1 MLDFVTPLAFLLLPL
16 PWLAR
21 RYVPGTQQQIASI
34 RVPFFSLLRTL
45 DEEATT
51 TVSGSRPLLL
61 SLTLLWLCLVV
72 ACARPQWIGDA
83 IELPAT
89 GRDLLLAVDISNSM
103 NEPDMEIEGR
113 RARRV
118 DMIKYVVSD
127 FIERRRGDRIGLIL
141 FGSQAY
147 LQAPLTFDVDTVK
160 TFLMETQIGFAGPS
174 TAIGDALGLA
184 VKRLR
189 DRPENHRVVIL
200 LTDGRNESGSIDP
213 QQAANLAAQAGVRVY
228 TIGVASRRY
237 SRLIDGD
244 AMQTIAQSTGGK
256 FFHAE
261 DQAELSKIY
270 RDIEQLEAME
280 QQGKSYRPIKELYY
294 WPLAIALLL
303 SALMAIAP
311 LLRNLVPAKIPAD
324 HLPNTEK
331 RSGKSSSEFAG

>member
-1 MLDFVTPLAFLLLPL
+1 MLEFVTPMAFLLLPL

-21 RYVPGTQQQIASI
+21 RLLPATQQQIASI
-34 RVPFFSLLRTL
+34 RVPFFSRLRML
-45 DEEATT
+45 DAEAPSM
-51 TVSGSRPLLL
+51 VSGSRPMLL
-61 SLTLLWLCLVV
+61 SLALVWLCLVI

-103 NEPDMEIEGR
+103 NEPDMEIDGR

-118 DMIKYVVSD
+118 DMVKYVVAD

-160 TFLMETQIGFAGPS
+160 TFLMEAQLGFAGPS

-189 DRPENHRVVIL
+189 ERPENHRVVIL
-200 LTDGRNESGSIDP
+200 LTDGRNESGSVDP
-213 QQAANLAAQAGVRVY
+213 QQAASLAAQAGVRVY

-244 AMQTIAQSTGGK
+244 AMQEIAQSTGGK

-261 DQAELSKIY
+261 DQAELAQIY
-270 RDIEQLEAME
+270 KHIEQLEAME
-280 QQGKSYRPIKELYY
+280 QQGKSFRPIKELYY
-294 WPLAIALLL
+294 WPLALALLL
-303 SALMAIAP
+303 STLVAIAP
-311 LLRNLVPAKIPAD
+311 LLKKLSINNKA
-324 HLPNTEK
+324 T
-331 RSGKSSSEFAG
+331 SEFAR

>member
-1 MLDFVTPLAFLLLPL
+1 MLDFVTPMAFLLLPL

-21 RYVPGTQQQIASI
+21 KFLPAAQQQIASI
-34 RVPFFSLLRTL
+34 RVPFFSTLRLLHEESPTTL
-45 DEEATT
+45 
-51 TVSGSRPLLL
+51 SGSRSHLLL
-61 SLTLLWLCLVV
+61 LALMWIALVT
-72 ACARPQWIGDA
+72 ACARPQWLGDA

-103 NEPDMEIEGR
+103 NEPDMEIDGR

-118 DMIKYVVSD
+118 DMVKYVVAD

-160 TFLMETQIGFAGPS
+160 TFLMEAQLGFAGPS

-189 DRPENHRVVIL
+189 ERPQNHRVVIL
-200 LTDGRNESGSIDP
+200 LTDGRNESGSVDP
-213 QQAANLAAQAGVRVY
+213 QQAASLAAQAGVRVY
-228 TIGVASRRY
+228 TVGVASRRY
-237 SRLIDGD
+237 SRMIDAD

-261 DQAELSKIY
+261 DQAELQQIY
-270 RDIEQLEAME
+270 HHIEQLEEME
-280 QQGKSYRPIKELYY
+280 QQGKSFRPIRELYY
-294 WPLAIALLL
+294 LPLALALVVSAAIALL
-303 SALMAIAP
+303 P
-311 LLRNLVPAKIPAD
+311 LLARARLDMRAAKNAAPE
-324 HLPNTEK
+324 LTP
-331 RSGKSSSEFAG
+331 

>member
-1 MLDFVTPLAFLLLPL
+1 MLEFVTPMAFLLLPL
-16 PWLAR
+16 PWLVR
-21 RYVPGTQQQIASI
+21 RLLPAVQQQIASI

-45 DEEATT
+45 DAGAPAMM
-51 TVSGSRPLLL
+51 SGSRASLL

-83 IELPAT
+83 VELPAT

-103 NEPDMEIEGR
+103 NEPDMAIDGR
-113 RARRV
+113 RVRRV
-118 DMIKYVVSD
+118 DMVKYVVAD

-160 TFLMETQIGFAGPS
+160 TFLMEAQLGFAGPS

-189 DRPENHRVVIL
+189 ERPENHRVVIL

-237 SRLIDGD
+237 SRMIDGD
-244 AMQTIAQSTGGK
+244 AMQAIAQSTGGE

-261 DQAELSKIY
+261 DQADLAEIY
-270 RDIEQLEAME
+270 QHIEQLEAME
-280 QQGKSYRPIKELYY
+280 QQGKSFRPVKELYY

-303 SALMAIAP
+303 SALIAIAP
-311 LLRNLVPAKIPAD
+311 LFKRIPA
-324 HLPNTEK
+324 
-331 RSGKSSSEFAG
+331 RSRDAASGFAR

>member
-1 MLDFVTPLAFLLLPL
+1 MLEFVTPMAFLLLPL
-16 PWLAR
+16 PFLAR
-21 RYVPGTQQQIASI
+21 RLLPGRQQQVASI

-45 DEEATT
+45 DTQT
-51 TVSGSRPLLL
+51 PTMLSGSRASLLTL
-61 SLTLLWLCLVV
+61 SLLWLCLVI

-103 NEPDMEIEGR
+103 NEPDMEINGR

-118 DMIKYVVSD
+118 DMVKYVVSD

-160 TFLMETQIGFAGPS
+160 TFLMEAQLGFAGPS

-189 DRPENHRVVIL
+189 ERPENHRVVIL

-213 QQAANLAAQAGVRVY
+213 QQAASLAAQAGVRVY

-237 SRLIDGD
+237 SRMIDGD
-244 AMQTIAQSTGGK
+244 AMQSIAQSTGGK

-261 DQAELSKIY
+261 DQGELVQIY
-270 RDIEQLEAME
+270 QDIEQLEAME
-280 QQGKSYRPIKELYY
+280 QQGKSFRPIKELYY
-294 WPLAIALLL
+294 WPLALALLL
-303 SALMAIAP
+303 SVLIAAAP
-311 LLRNLVPAKIPAD
+311 LLKNATKKATTKAAQAATRGNAA
-324 HLPNTEK
+324 
-331 RSGKSSSEFAG
+331 SELAR